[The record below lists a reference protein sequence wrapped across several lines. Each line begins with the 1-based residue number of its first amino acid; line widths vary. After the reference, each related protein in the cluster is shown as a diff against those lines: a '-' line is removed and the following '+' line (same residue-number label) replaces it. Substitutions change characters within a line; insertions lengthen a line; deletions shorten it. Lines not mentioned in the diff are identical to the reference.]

1 MVRKNE
7 VKSQKDNGGKRMK
20 KIIALALSAV
30 MMVAMVACGSE
41 EQPEASYKAGVGIN
55 TTVSK
60 RMDATADSEGEVEI
74 TTTMM
79 AASFDPEGKV
89 VSATLDIAQQGVK
102 FDNTG
107 KFTSEPILL
116 TKAERGDD
124 YGLVAFAGSEHEM
137 YEQFAALEDW
147 MVGKTVEEIVGMEL
161 TAKGSPAAED
171 LSASVTVSV
180 SSYLEALQKAWDTAT
195 ETTGPVA
202 TTGLGT
208 LISATKTDAGE
219 NDGKIEIT
227 TNIAAAS
234 FDAEG
239 KVVWA
244 NIDVA
249 QQSATVSAE
258 GKITNEIDTRTK
270 IEKGDEYGL
279 VAYAGSEHEMYEQL
293 ASLSEWMLGKTSEE
307 IMGMEL
313 TETTATAEEDLK
325 ASVTVKVG
333 GYLEAFEKAAANA
346 K

>member
-1 MVRKNE
+1 
-7 VKSQKDNGGKRMK
+7 MK
-20 KIIALALSAV
+20 KLIAMALSMV
-30 MMVAMVACGSE
+30 MVVAMVACGSG
-41 EQPEASYKAGVGIN
+41 EQTEASYKSGVGIN
-55 TTVSK
+55 TSVSK

-74 TTTMM
+74 STTMM
-79 AASFDPEGKV
+79 AVSFDPEGKV
-89 VSATLDIAQQGVK
+89 VSATLDIAQQSAK

-107 KFTSEPILL
+107 KFTSEPILM
-116 TKAERGDD
+116 TKVERGDD
-124 YGLVAFAGSEHEM
+124 YGLVKFAGSEHEM

-161 TAKGSPAAED
+161 TEKGSPAAED
-171 LSASVTVSV
+171 LKSSVTVSV
-180 SSYLEALQKAWDTAT
+180 SSYLDALQKAWDTAT
-195 ETTGPVA
+195 ETSAPVA

-208 LISATKTDAGE
+208 YINATKSDAGE
-219 NDGKIEIT
+219 SDGKIEIT

-270 IEKGDEYGL
+270 REKGDEYGL
-279 VAYAGSEHEMYEQL
+279 KAFAGSEHEMYEQL
-293 ASLSEWMLGKTSEE
+293 EALSEWMVGKTTDE
-307 IMGMEL
+307 ILNMEV
-313 TETTATAEEDLK
+313 TETTAPAAEDLK

-333 GYLEAFEKAAANA
+333 DYLKAFKKASANA

>member
-1 MVRKNE
+1 
-7 VKSQKDNGGKRMK
+7 MK
-20 KIIALALSAV
+20 KLIAMALSMV
-30 MMVAMVACGSE
+30 MMMSMVACGSK
-41 EQPEASYKAGVGIN
+41 EQSEASYKSGVGIN

-60 RMDATADSEGEVEI
+60 RMDATEDKEGEVEI
-74 TTTMM
+74 TTTIM

-161 TAKGSPAAED
+161 TEKGSPAAED
-171 LSASVTVSV
+171 LKASVTVSV

-195 ETTGPVA
+195 ETAGPVA

-208 LISATKTDAGE
+208 SIKATKADAAE
-219 NDGKIEIT
+219 SDGKIEIT

-234 FDAEG
+234 FDADG

-244 NIDVA
+244 NVDVA
-249 QQSATVSAE
+249 QQSASISAE

-270 IEKGDEYGL
+270 AEKGADYGL
-279 VAYAGSEHEMYEQL
+279 VAFAGSEHEMNEQL
-293 ASLSEWMLGKTSEE
+293 ASLSDWMVGKTADE
-307 IMGMEL
+307 ILNMEL
-313 TETTATAEEDLK
+313 TDTTATAEEDLK

-333 GYLEAFEKAAANA
+333 DYLEAFEKASSNA